1 MIRTPQTEAPYAPRM
16 LITILAALLAAGS
29 LTLTIPAF
37 ATAAPQ
43 ASSQRGAAPE
53 CAAGVDFL
61 GFSDALDKRTFEG
74 TSVGGLS
81 ALTYD
86 QRRGVYY
93 SLVDNGPKDDAP
105 ARFYTLG
112 LPTESGELGE
122 PEILGVTTLKD
133 GNGQPFTASNFDGE
147 GISLTKRGELLIS
160 SETEPSIRRFSLDGT
175 LLGELPV
182 PQKFRV
188 APEGQAQSNK
198 TFESLSLS
206 PNGRSLFTAVEGP
219 LASDGS
225 SADGENR
232 IRLLRYDDRG
242 PGGFEPAEEFFYLT
256 EPDQGVTEVVALS
269 EDKLLVLER
278 GFVSGEG
285 NTVRVFE
292 VSLRG
297 AKDVSDQGSL
307 AATELEPVQKE
318 LLVDVAGCPSAG
330 ATTPGTQ
337 EENPL
342 LDNYES
348 LALGP
353 RLSGGQR
360 ALLLQSD
367 DNFNDAQV
375 TRVVALGIG
384 NLQATGH
391 QKAKLPD
398 TGRRQANA
406 PGSATRLTIDP
417 DKLENKLQ
425 KLQVQEQR
433 DLLPLEPATA
443 SSPAAAPTNRSTEL
457 QIARQDITARPVT
470 RISSKQYEMLYRKA
484 ARDYGFSDDWYIL
497 AAVGKVESDH
507 SRNLGPS
514 SAGAMGPMQFL
525 PSTWEAYGLDG
536 NGDGV
541 ANILDPEDA
550 IPAAASYLRA
560 GGAPEDWY
568 AALYTYNR
576 ADWYVKKVLG
586 VAKEYRGLGGNSIV
600 GP

>member
-1 MIRTPQTEAPYAPRM
+1 M
-16 LITILAALLAAGS
+16 
-29 LTLTIPAF
+29 
-37 ATAAPQ
+37 
-43 ASSQRGAAPE
+43 
-53 CAAGVDFL
+53 
-61 GFSDALDKRTFEG
+61 
-74 TSVGGLS
+74 
-81 ALTYD
+81 
-86 QRRGVYY
+86 
-93 SLVDNGPKDDAP
+93 
-105 ARFYTLG
+105 
-112 LPTESGELGE
+112 
-122 PEILGVTTLKD
+122 
-133 GNGQPFTASNFDGE
+133 
-147 GISLTKRGELLIS
+147 
-160 SETEPSIRRFSLDGT
+160 
-175 LLGELPV
+175 
-182 PQKFRV
+182 
-188 APEGQAQSNK
+188 
-198 TFESLSLS
+198 
-206 PNGRSLFTAVEGP
+206 EGP

-391 QKAKLPD
+391 QKAKLPG

-417 DKLENKLQ
+417 DKLGSKLQ

-470 RISSKQYEMLYRKA
+470 RISSKQYEMLYWKA

-507 SRNLGPS
+507 GRNLGPS

-525 PSTWEAYGLDG
+525 PSTWQAYGLDG

-541 ANILDPEDA
+541 ANIMDPEDA

-586 VAKEYRGLGGNSIV
+586 VAEEYRGLDGNSIV